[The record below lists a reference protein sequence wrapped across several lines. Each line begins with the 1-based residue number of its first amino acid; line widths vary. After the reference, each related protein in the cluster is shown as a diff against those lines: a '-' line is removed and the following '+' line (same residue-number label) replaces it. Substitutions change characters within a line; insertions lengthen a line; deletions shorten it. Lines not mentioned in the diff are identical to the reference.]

1 MRRHCVCEKKKQ
13 VFQADVLATM
23 SIFGVRRAEENNE
36 VNLVTVFIGRLK
48 LEDPSGINTGPLHKH
63 TTGCN
68 DAMM

>member
-1 MRRHCVCEKKKQ
+1 MSVKKKQ

-48 LEDPSGINTGPLHKH
+48 LKDPSGINAGPLHEH

>member
-1 MRRHCVCEKKKQ
+1 
-13 VFQADVLATM
+13 M

-36 VNLVTVFIGRLK
+36 VNLVTVFIDRLK
-48 LEDPSGINTGPLHKH
+48 LEDPSGINTGPLHEH